1 MALES
6 LKVQHGTLMKSLQT
20 LDTSLTLSA
29 HRSAQA
35 SPLPGTAEEEER
47 LDNSSAFTRRSKRN
61 SIATTITDSINE
73 WFDASEGEGV
83 QEFILDDH
91 LLPEGAS
98 RIVTSESRSSLDH
111 SEASSIDT
119 DIDSVNETPPVISS
133 SPDVENTS
141 QAQIVRR
148 TRLPVPVVGDE
159 GSLFTVLKKNV
170 GKVRA
175 SISVHHLP
183 SLIWKTGSF
192 YNRIPSDLQRT
203 SHSSTTSSRGDGV
216 L

>member
-6 LKVQHGTLMKSLQT
+6 LKVQHGTLVKSLQT

-35 SPLPGTAEEEER
+35 SPLPGTAEEEEEP

-61 SIATTITDSINE
+61 SLATTITDSINE

-83 QEFILDDH
+83 QEFILDDQTS
-91 LLPEGAS
+91 PEGAS

-119 DIDSVNETPPVISS
+119 DINSVNETPPIISP
-133 SPDVENTS
+133 SPDVESAS
-141 QAQIVRR
+141 QAQVVRR
-148 TRLPVPVVGDE
+148 THLPVPVVGDE
-159 GSLFTVLKKNV
+159 GSLFAVLKKNV

-175 SISVHHLP
+175 SITVY
-183 SLIWKTGSF
+183 IACYG
-192 YNRIPSDLQRT
+192 
-203 SHSSTTSSRGDGV
+203 
-216 L
+216 